1 MFGSFKKESDKMNKR
16 LKGLDKEKREAV
28 AKAEKAE
35 KNLLLLADSNESQRK
50 ELGALRKQKEGM
62 EKLCRTLTQVRLCVS
77 LRRPSR
83 LRGTSH
89 LSGAPPPLQTPGGAM
104 AHVCPLGVSRG
115 CGARCAGA
123 TEVRAGWGRGG
134 LTDPWGC
141 RGVARSGQS
150 SRSGSRS
157 LRPRGKT
164 RGRARR
170 RRRRLRRR
178 GAAARPGAAGQ
189 E

>member
-1 MFGSFKKESDKMNKR
+1 MNKR

-83 LRGTSH
+83 FRGTSR
-89 LSGAPPPLQTPGGAM
+89 LSGGFASGQVGAPPPLQTPA
-104 AHVCPLGVSRG
+104 
-115 CGARCAGA
+115 
-123 TEVRAGWGRGG
+123 
-134 LTDPWGC
+134 
-141 RGVARSGQS
+141 
-150 SRSGSRS
+150 
-157 LRPRGKT
+157 
-164 RGRARR
+164 ARR
-170 RRRRLRRR
+170 R
-178 GAAARPGAAGQ
+178 A
-189 E
+189 